1 VFGHR
6 CGAAVL
12 TGMGSGGA
20 DGAALLREAGGQIVI
35 EDESTC
41 VVYGMPRAVAERGLA
56 ERAVPIQRIA
66 SAVTDLVLA
75 QSEVRGPTSETD
87 AA

>member
-1 VFGHR
+1 
-6 CGAAVL
+6 
-12 TGMGSGGA
+12 MGSDGA

-56 ERAVPIQRIA
+56 ERAVPIQKIA
-66 SAVTDLVLA
+66 AAVTDLVLA
-75 QSEVRGPTSETD
+75 QSEARGPKSETD